1 MDTVATGAVLTAII
15 GLGTW
20 WIKSSV
26 TNLIT
31 GLTNAVNENTKAIN
45 LLTTDYKVQDE
56 KLATINHTL
65 TNHASVHKLLD
76 ASIDELG
83 KEVNGVKTQV
93 GILVA
98 TSGGNNGHSKG

>member
-1 MDTVATGAVLTAII
+1 MDTIITGAVVTGLI
-15 GLGTW
+15 GFTGW

-26 TNLIT
+26 SNLIT
-31 GLTNAVNENTKAIN
+31 GLTTAVNENTKAIN
-45 LLTTDYKVQDE
+45 TLTSDYKVQDE

-65 TNHASVHKLLD
+65 TNHDNVHRLLD

-98 TSGGNNGHSKG
+98 TSGGNNGHFKD